1 MQIER
6 AQEVGLLKPNDS
18 QKNIFQGI
26 LLFKKKIENARTLT
40 KPLGNIYAFVTRR
53 LSLSRR
59 V

>member
-6 AQEVGLLKPNDS
+6 AQEVGLLKPNAS
-18 QKNIFQGI
+18 QKNIFQGL